1 MKPIVRTLRTFLRAL
16 RHNVPIVCTQDG
28 MWNYEN
34 SIHRFWRT
42 LLGDTKSR
50 VLSLAKGFIHVLDEL
65 ETSPV
70 TFDVKKHQSLLLYI
84 KATKA
89 ILMRM
94 EAAHLEQSSLF
105 IELNRRFV
113 GLLYRLED
121 ANGGFSR
128 RSPDIADQIQLR
140 NLASQWK
147 AQNPLIPNKDLSTS
161 ELDAIREACTYPLFV
176 EVLLATKTLQ
186 EEFFGWI
193 IRDRNLASPFIQY
206 PSMQQ
211 RITRSSLASRIGRV
225 NPESLKIKRIPIAE
239 GYRKALTLPFEGKDQ
254 DILNSEL
261 LHTFEGDYKLSVKDV
276 FQVFSEKYAG
286 AGNLE
291 FLANGVVNWNYLK
304 CARWN
309 QKTQSYTGINIYR
322 QDWWK
327 ELPPFETLSLEEAR
341 VRYGTHLDGVLWNI
355 AAAASRG
362 SATLDYEQTH
372 AYLNIAVPNGDGSYN
387 VYDFGKLANVFP
399 TTFLEK
405 ISVFAFNVHA
415 SVAYPDESI
424 FYSQRE
430 HTYYSI
436 PMDQAKAYEVMES
449 IRKDMVISQEN
460 HFVYQIESDNCA
472 RWAQH
477 KIEAGIGE
485 DILPNLFQMHLLATE
500 PTGFAKWL
508 FAAIKQAPL
517 SLRTFILTR
526 LHIPLGAS
534 FGTWIVEQGI
544 HVSKSLSRHEF
555 FDTGLVFLPAYLH
568 KQQEIGLL
576 GYVVDCL
583 DQILSDVACS
593 YKTFF
598 NMFTSNDAKRM
609 PDRES
614 LVVFNSE
621 GVLSARF
628 RSLFWRSD
636 GVRLHTG

>member
-34 SIHRFWRT
+34 SIHRFWSS
-42 LLGDTKSR
+42 LIGDTKGR
-50 VLSLAKGFIHVLDEL
+50 VLSVAKGFIHVLDQL

-70 TFDVKKHQSLLLYI
+70 TFSYKQHQSLLLYI
-84 KATKA
+84 KTTKA
-89 ILMRM
+89 ILMQM
-94 EAAHLEQSSLF
+94 EAAQLEQSSLF

-128 RSPDIADQIQLR
+128 CSPDVEDQIELR

-147 AQNPLIPNKDLSTS
+147 TQNPLIPNKELTES

-176 EVLLATKTLQ
+176 EVLLKNKDLQ
-186 EEFFGWI
+186 EDFFGWI
-193 IRDRNLASPFIQY
+193 IRDKNLASPFIQF

-211 RITRSSLASRIGRV
+211 RLTRSSMAGRIGRV
-225 NPESLKIKRIPIAE
+225 NRDMLKIKRIPAE
-239 GYRKALTLPFEGKDQ
+239 NGFNKALTLPFEGVDTNL
-254 DILNSEL
+254 LNQEQIY
-261 LHTFEGDYKLSVKDV
+261 TFEGDYKLSVNQV
-276 FQVFSEKYAG
+276 FQIFSEKYAG

-291 FLANGVVNWNYLK
+291 LLADGVINWNYLK
-304 CARWN
+304 CARWDSKKQN
-309 QKTQSYTGINIYR
+309 HVGINLER
-322 QDWWK
+322 RDWWK
-327 ELPPFETLSLEEAR
+327 ELPIFETLTLEKAR
-341 VRYGTHLDGVLWNI
+341 ARYGDHLDGKLWNI

-372 AYLNIAVPNGDGSYN
+372 AYLNIAIPNDDGGYN

-436 PMDQAKAYEVMES
+436 PMSEFKASEVMES
-449 IRKDMVISQEN
+449 IRQDMIISKEN

-477 KIEAGIGE
+477 KIEAGIGG

-500 PTGFAKWL
+500 PTGFTKWL
-508 FAAIKQAPL
+508 FAAIKKAPM
-517 SLRTFILTR
+517 SLRTRILTR
-526 LHIPLGAS
+526 LHIPLGAG

-544 HVSKSLSRHEF
+544 HVCKSLSRHEF
-555 FDTGLVFLPAYLH
+555 FDTGLVYLPAYLH

-576 GYVVDCL
+576 GYVVDSL
-583 DQILSDVACS
+583 DQLLSDVCVS
-593 YKTFF
+593 YNTFF
-598 NMFTSNDAKRM
+598 NKFTSNDAKQM
-609 PDRES
+609 PKVETGKILDLKE
-614 LVVFNSE
+614 
-621 GVLSARF
+621 VLLSRLRF
-628 RSLFWRSD
+628 LFWRSD
-636 GVRLHTG
+636 GVHVYTG